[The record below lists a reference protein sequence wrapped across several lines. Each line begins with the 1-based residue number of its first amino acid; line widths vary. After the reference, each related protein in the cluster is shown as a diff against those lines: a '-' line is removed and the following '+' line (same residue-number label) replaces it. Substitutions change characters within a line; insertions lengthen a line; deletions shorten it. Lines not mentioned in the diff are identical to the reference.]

1 MFKSLSLKVIIFG
14 FIFTFFSSFGQSF
27 FLGLFNS
34 SIRETLSITHG
45 QFGTI
50 YASATLLSSLLLIW
64 VGKKID
70 DVNVFKFAILV
81 TILLS
86 ISCFFFSK
94 ISSVVF
100 LFIGIFLMRFSGQ
113 GMMSHTATTT
123 ISRYFTKSRGKALS
137 VGWFGLSSA
146 EFILPVLIVFLLTMT
161 SWQNIWLI
169 ISILVLFFLPI
180 ASYILVKNINL
191 DSRETSNEDDFKEEN
206 IKQWKRK
213 EVIKDY
219 RFYIINMNMLAMPW
233 IATGT
238 FVYQSFISS
247 SKGWGKYVIAQSFM
261 SYSVLTVIT
270 LLISGFLVDKF
281 TSRKILIYMNIPLFL
296 SVLVIIYFNS
306 PISAFVFLG
315 LIGISNG
322 LANLLGSSIWAEI
335 YGVKHIG
342 SIKALTT
349 ALMVFATA
357 LGTALFG
364 ILIDNGFTIEKIAVV
379 SGAYCVSNIYTYINR
394 IALLYKKK
402 TQSCK
407 YIKNT

>member
-14 FIFTFFSSFGQSF
+14 FIFTFFSSFGQSY

-70 DVNVFKFAILV
+70 DVNVFKFAIFV
-81 TILLS
+81 TITLS

-94 ISSVVF
+94 ISSIIL
-100 LFIGIFLMRFSGQ
+100 LFFGIFLMRFSGQ

-137 VGWFGLSSA
+137 IGWFGLSSA
-146 EFILPVLIVFLLTMT
+146 EFILPVSIVFLLTLT
-161 SWQNIWLI
+161 NWENIWLI
-169 ISILVLFFLPI
+169 ISLLVLVFLPI
-180 ASYILVKNINL
+180 TSYLLVKNIKL
-191 DSRETSNEDDFKEEN
+191 DSREKTDEEEFKEEN
-206 IKQWKRK
+206 IKQWSRR

-247 SKGWGKYVIAQSFM
+247 SKSWGQYVIAQSFM
-261 SYSVLTVIT
+261 SYSILSVVT
-270 LLISGFLVDKF
+270 LMVSGFLVDKF
-281 TSRKILIYMNIPLFL
+281 TSRKLLIYMNIPLFL

-306 PISAFVFLG
+306 PSTAFIFLG

-357 LGTALFG
+357 FGTALFG
-364 ILIDNGFTIEKIAVV
+364 ILIDYGFSIEKIAVV
-379 SGAYCVSNIYTYINR
+379 SGIYILAS
-394 IALLYKKK
+394 IVLLFFIRKKLNP
-402 TQSCK
+402 
-407 YIKNT
+407 IKI

>member
-14 FIFTFFSSFGQSF
+14 FIFTFFSSFGQSY

-70 DVNVFKFAILV
+70 DVNVFKFAIFV
-81 TILLS
+81 TITLS

-94 ISSVVF
+94 ISSIIL
-100 LFIGIFLMRFSGQ
+100 LFFGIFLMRFSGQ

-137 VGWFGLSSA
+137 IGWFGLSSA
-146 EFILPVLIVFLLTMT
+146 EFILPVSIVFLLTLT
-161 SWQNIWLI
+161 NWENIWMI
-169 ISILVLFFLPI
+169 ISLLVLVFLPI
-180 ASYILVKNINL
+180 TSYLLVKNIKL
-191 DSRETSNEDDFKEEN
+191 DSREKTDEEEFKEEN
-206 IKQWKRK
+206 IKQWSRR

-247 SKGWGKYVIAQSFM
+247 SKSWGQYVIAQSFM
-261 SYSVLTVIT
+261 SYSILSVVT
-270 LLISGFLVDKF
+270 LMVSGFLVDKF
-281 TSRKILIYMNIPLFL
+281 TSRKLLIYMNIPLFL

-306 PISAFVFLG
+306 PSTAFIFLG

-357 LGTALFG
+357 FGTALFG
-364 ILIDNGFTIEKIAVV
+364 ILIDYGFSIEKIAVV
-379 SGAYCVSNIYTYINR
+379 SGIYILVSIV
-394 IALLYKKK
+394 LLFFIRKKLNP
-402 TQSCK
+402 
-407 YIKNT
+407 IKI